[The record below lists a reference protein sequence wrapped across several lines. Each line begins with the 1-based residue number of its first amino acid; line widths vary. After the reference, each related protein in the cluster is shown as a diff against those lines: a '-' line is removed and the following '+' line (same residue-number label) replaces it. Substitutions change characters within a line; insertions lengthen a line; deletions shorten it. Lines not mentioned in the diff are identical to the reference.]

1 MCGVGSGL
9 GYALGGYR
17 MAEGGR
23 SYRVG
28 MDICRDV
35 IQSGVQLLTTQK
47 PTKRPGW
54 WKGKFALFWMP
65 AMGCGEER
73 ADVCPKVDSSH

>member
-1 MCGVGSGL
+1 MCGVGSGV
-9 GYALGGYR
+9 GYALGRYR
-17 MAEGGR
+17 AAEGGR
-23 SYRVG
+23 SCRVG

-54 WKGKFALFWMP
+54 WKGKSALFWKP
-65 AMGCGEER
+65 SMGCGEER